1 MTGDIAVDSGLEDT
15 FEIVLDLVALEA
27 VVGLPCRD
35 LFVVDLDTSEIV
47 VEPAAAGCLVV
58 MAAGNP
64 LSEMGQKLVV
74 VFVADCPDQL

>member
-27 VVGLPCRD
+27 VVGLPYRD

-47 VEPAAAGCLVV
+47 VEPAAAGCHVV
-58 MAAGNP
+58 MAVE

-74 VFVADCPDQL
+74 VSVADCPNQL